1 MSQHGISIVLRVI
14 PYEIGPKIL
23 TLFWIFKKSIERS
36 FWGRMFGIPLKSVS
50 QIITEVGKFVTFW
63 PYPVLLLD
71 YNDEGQNVTNF
82 PN

>member
-1 MSQHGISIVLRVI
+1 
-14 PYEIGPKIL
+14 
-23 TLFWIFKKSIERS
+23 
-36 FWGRMFGIPLKSVS
+36 MFGIPLKSVS